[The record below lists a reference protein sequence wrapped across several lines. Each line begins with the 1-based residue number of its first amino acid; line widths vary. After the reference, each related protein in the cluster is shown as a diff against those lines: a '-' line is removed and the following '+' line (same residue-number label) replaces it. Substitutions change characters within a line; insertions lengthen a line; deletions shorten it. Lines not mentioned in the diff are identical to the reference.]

1 MVKDVSSP
9 SRMSVKERLL
19 SAIRLKEVDRVPF
32 SPFLAYWW
40 DFAPQKIQEKGQ
52 FRFMKEIG
60 ADPLLRGQTVCFR
73 SQDILGL
80 NWGGN
85 GDGTGNSSLEFKGCD
100 IRYTRKDSKR
110 QVRWETPI
118 GTLEMEHTW
127 AEAARSWMIS
137 SHPVKTVEDYK
148 ILLYLIERMTFE
160 ADYSEAAGMI
170 KEVGDEGLVVAQVS
184 PFLKTPFQ
192 SLIEH
197 FVGTVQ
203 LVYDLYDHP
212 DLIAQVTA
220 VMNDKAREAV
230 EISVESPVEAFIS
243 WEDSSTMN
251 VHPDQFEKY
260 IASELR
266 KWGAALHREGKLLL
280 HHACGHIKDL
290 LPMMAEEGVDAVES
304 ISPPPT
310 GNTHIWEAQKILSPA
325 GTAVIGGIDPVMLE
339 TMDEAALRTYVRE
352 ILRNCSR
359 RGLVLANSDSCPP
372 DVKIESFM
380 TIVEEVG
387 ASATHQE

>member
-1 MVKDVSSP
+1 METDFSSP
-9 SRMSVKERLL
+9 PRMSVKERILG
-19 SAIRLKEVDRVPF
+19 AIRMEEVDRVPF

-40 DFAPQKIQEKGQ
+40 DFAPRKIQEKGQ
-52 FRFMKEIG
+52 FLFMKEIG

-80 NWGGN
+80 DWT
-85 GDGTGNSSLEFKGCD
+85 GTGDRVDSSSLNFQGCD
-100 IRYTRKDSKR
+100 IRYSERGGKR

-118 GTLEMEHTW
+118 GKLEMEHTW
-127 AEAARSWMIS
+127 AEAARTWMIT

-148 ILLYLIERMTFE
+148 ILLYLIEKMTFE
-160 ADYSEAAGMI
+160 ADYSQVSEMI
-170 KEVGDEGLVVAQVS
+170 KEVGDEGLVAAQVS

-212 DLIAQVTA
+212 DLINQVTA
-220 VMNDKAREAV
+220 VMNEKAKEAIR
-230 EISVESPVEAFIS
+230 ISAESPAEAFIT

-251 VHPDQFEKY
+251 VHPDQFEKH
-260 IASELR
+260 IAAELR
-266 KWGAALHREGKLLL
+266 GWGEILHREGKLLL

-290 LPMMAEEGVDAVES
+290 LPIMAREKVDAVES

-310 GNTHIWEAQKILSPA
+310 GNTYLWEAQKILSTA
-325 GTAVIGGIDPVMLE
+325 RTAVIGGIDPVMLQ
-339 TMDEAALRTYVRE
+339 TMDEAALRSHVRE
-352 ILRNCSR
+352 ILHNCSHK
-359 RGLVLANSDSCPP
+359 GLVLANSDSCPP
-372 DVKIESFM
+372 DVKIDAFKA
-380 TIVEEVG
+380 IVEEVRKHP
-387 ASATHQE
+387 AH